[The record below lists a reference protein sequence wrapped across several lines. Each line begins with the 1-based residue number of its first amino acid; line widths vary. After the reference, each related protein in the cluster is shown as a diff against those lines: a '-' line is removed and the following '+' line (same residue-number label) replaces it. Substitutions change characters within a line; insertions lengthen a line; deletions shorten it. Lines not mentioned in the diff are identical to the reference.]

1 MHARLQLLMYDM
13 MWTRFFS
20 LQAFQQYIEP
30 TMQHADIVVPQGAE
44 NEVAM
49 RLIVQH
55 IKNQL
60 KKVSVLAST

>member
-1 MHARLQLLMYDM
+1 
-13 MWTRFFS
+13 
-20 LQAFQQYIEP
+20 
-30 TMQHADIVVPQGAE
+30 MQHADIVVPQGAE

-60 KKVSVLAST
+60 KKVSVLVPR